1 MIDFEG
7 YYLVNAEQIEYIS
20 ASDEGDTGWYNL
32 NVHLLAG
39 RVLTVKYRTKM
50 ARDDGRQ
57 RLNRQIE
64 AERRRD
70 AENIQ
75 NRLYLI
81 ERAVKGVDKRQLKI
95 WRQLK
100 ALLGIETDEKSG

>member
-20 ASDEGDTGWYNL
+20 ASGEGDTGWYNL

-39 RVLTVKYRTKM
+39 RVLTVKYRTKT

-64 AERRRD
+64 AERRD

-81 ERAVKGVDKRQLKI
+81 EQAVKGVDKRQLKI

-100 ALLGIETDEKSG
+100 ALLRIETDEKSG

>member
-7 YYLVNAEQIEYIS
+7 YYLVSAEQIEYINT
-20 ASDEGDTGWYNL
+20 DEGAGWYNL

-39 RVLTVKYRTKM
+39 RVLTVRYRTKM
-50 ARDDGRQ
+50 ARDEGRQ
-57 RLNRQIE
+57 KLHRQIE
-64 AERRRD
+64 SERRQD

-81 ERAVKGVDKRQLKI
+81 EQAVKGVDKRQYKI

-100 ALLGIETDEKSG
+100 ILLKLGQDDEI

>member
-7 YYLVNAEQIEYIS
+7 YFLVSAGQIEYIS
-20 ASDEGDTGWYNL
+20 TAEGTDWYNL
-32 NVHLLAG
+32 NVHLLGG
-39 RVLTVKYRTKM
+39 RVLTVRYRTKM
-50 ARDDGRQ
+50 ARDEGRQ
-57 RLNRQIE
+57 KLCRQIE
-64 AERRRD
+64 SERRQD

-81 ERAVKGVDKRQLKI
+81 EQAVKGVDKRQYKI

-100 ALLGIETDEKSG
+100 ILLKLGQDDEI

>member
-20 ASDEGDTGWYNL
+20 VSGEGDTGWYNL

-39 RVLTVKYRTKM
+39 RVLTVRYRTKM
-50 ARDDGRQ
+50 ARDDGQ
-57 RLNRQIE
+57 QKLNRQIE
-64 AERRRD
+64 AERRWD

-81 ERAVKGVDKRQLKI
+81 EQAVKGVDKRQLKI

-100 ALLGIETDEKSG
+100 ALLGIEADKKNG

>member
-7 YYLVNAEQIEYIS
+7 YYLVSAEQIEYINT
-20 ASDEGDTGWYNL
+20 DEGADWYNL

-39 RVLTVKYRTKM
+39 RVLTVRYRTKM
-50 ARDDGRQ
+50 ARDEGRKK
-57 RLNRQIE
+57 LHRQIE
-64 AERRRD
+64 SERRQD

-81 ERAVKGVDKRQLKI
+81 EQAVKGVDKRQYKI

-100 ALLGIETDEKSG
+100 ILLKLGQDDEI